1 MQGAT
6 SMIKIGDFA
15 RLSRV
20 SVVTLRHYDE
30 IGLLTP
36 VAVDGVTGYRSYAVT
51 QLPRLNRILALK
63 DLGFS
68 LEQIGHMLQEDI
80 TPDQL
85 RAMLMRKQAEMERH
99 ITEERARLARIA
111 TRLRYIE
118 QERSHGRLR
127 RCTVKTVPSA
137 LLIASH
143 TVPIPTNGE
152 VPIYLNAAFAEACSH
167 VKQQGAKE
175 NGPCLALWHQPA
187 AILADEKAEAAVPID
202 RPIPGTDRVKVYT
215 LPPTEVVSTVHQGA
229 FNNFRQ
235 AHAALLDWID
245 ANGYRV
251 AGAYREVYM
260 QHDPSAM
267 ADAATEIQYPVEQA
281 VH

>member
-1 MQGAT
+1 V
-6 SMIKIGDFA
+6 IKIGDFA
-15 RLSRV
+15 RLSHV

-36 VAVDGVTGYRSYAVT
+36 VAVDDVTGYRYYAVT

-68 LEQIGHMLQEDI
+68 LEQIAPMLHDGI
-80 TPDQL
+80 TPAQL
-85 RAMLMRKQAEMERH
+85 GEMLTLKRKEVERH

-111 TRLRYIE
+111 ARLRNIE
-118 QERSHGRLR
+118 KEDHMADYDVVL
-127 RCTVKTVPSA
+127 KTVPP
-137 LLIASH
+137 LLSASH
-143 TVPIPTNGE
+143 TVTIPTNGE
-152 VPIYLNAAFAEACSH
+152 VPAYLNAAFAEVYSH
-167 VKQQGAKE
+167 VKQRGAKE

-187 AILADEKAEAAVPID
+187 AVHVNEEAEAAVQID
-202 RPIPGTDRVKVYT
+202 RPIPGTDRVMVYT
-215 LPPTEVVSTVHQGA
+215 LPVTEVVSIVHQGA
-229 FNNFRQ
+229 FSDFRQ
-235 AHAALLDWID
+235 AHATLLEWID

-267 ADAATEIQYPVEQA
+267 AEAATEIQYPVAQA
-281 VH
+281 V